1 MRYALFAALLTAALP
16 VFAQSGLTV
25 DWEWKRAHQ
34 CSSTSPTIEVTG
46 IPEGAKSLS
55 VTLVDHDARHFDHG
69 GGSMSLDGNSKV
81 SIPEGALKNYK
92 GPCPPN
98 FNSFGH
104 DYEFTVRAIAADGQ
118 SELARGSKTK
128 TFSASAVKQ

>member
-1 MRYALFAALLTAALP
+1 MRTVVLAVLLTSVLP
-16 VFAQSGLTV
+16 SFAQSSLVV
-25 DWEWKRAHQ
+25 DWDWKRRHQ
-34 CSSTSPTIEVTG
+34 CSSTSPGIEVAG
-46 IPEGAKSLS
+46 IPADAKSLS
-55 VTLVDHDARHFDHG
+55 ITLVDLDARSFDHG
-69 GGSMSLDGNSKV
+69 GGFVAHDGSQKV

-104 DYEFTVRAIAADGQ
+104 DYEFTIRAIAADGKT
-118 SELARGSKTK
+118 ELLRGSKTK